1 MSSSSS
7 TFTGITGIVLAGGR
21 GSRMGGQDKGLV
33 LIDGKPMVGYVI
45 DALASQVGAIIVN
58 ANRNASAYAA
68 LGSPVVPDGQEGF
81 LGPLAGM
88 LSGMRAADTEFVLT
102 VPCDSPLIR
111 ADLAVRLH
119 RQLEREGADVCVAH
133 DGERTHPV
141 IALIR
146 RSLHS
151 SMAAFL
157 EAGERKIDRWYAQHH
172 TVYADFSDDAR
183 SLTNIN
189 HPEEL
194 RAVERILR

>member
-1 MSSSSS
+1 MCPFL
-7 TFTGITGIVLAGGR
+7 FTDITGIVLAGGR

-33 LIDGKPMVGYVI
+33 LIGGKPMVGYVL
-45 DALASQVGAIIVN
+45 DALAPQVGTTIVN
-58 ANRNASAYAA
+58 ANRNAKRYAA
-68 LGSPVVPDGQEGF
+68 LGSPVVRDVQGGF

-88 LSGMRAADTEFVLT
+88 LSGMRAANTEFVLT

-119 RQLEREGADVCVAH
+119 NQLQRDGAEICVAH
-133 DGERTHPV
+133 DGERPHPV

-146 RSLHS
+146 RALHP

-172 TVYADFSDDAR
+172 TVYADFSDDAA
-183 SLTNIN
+183 SFANIN
-189 HPEEL
+189 RAEEL
-194 RAVERILR
+194 HALEETLR